1 MTGGVFM
8 THNNGFDTF
17 SMEQAMAFAA
27 SPAGQQLIA
36 MLQSKG
42 GTDFSKVR
50 AHAAAGDME
59 QVKKELSSLLQD
71 PKIKD
76 LLKQFG
82 G

>member
-1 MTGGVFM
+1 MAQ
-8 THNNGFDTF
+8 NF

-36 MLQSKG
+36 MLQQSTNADLTK
-42 GTDFSKVR
+42 
-50 AHAAAGDME
+50 AQAYAAAGDME
-59 QVKKELSSLLQD
+59 QAKQALSSLLSD
-71 PKIKD
+71 PKVKE